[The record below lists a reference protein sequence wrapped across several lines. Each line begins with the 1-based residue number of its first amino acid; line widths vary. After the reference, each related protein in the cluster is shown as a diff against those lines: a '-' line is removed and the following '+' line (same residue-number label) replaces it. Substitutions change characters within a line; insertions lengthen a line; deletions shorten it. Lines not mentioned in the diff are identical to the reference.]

1 MKGKRKKGK
10 RRRAEDKKGRRWAG
24 RQGLWT
30 GGKRRM
36 KKSRTEADYEERRE
50 GTTESDADFLIKQMS
65 NRQLDKQRRKLTCP
79 NKNIQ
84 SGAGR

>member
-30 GGKRRM
+30 GGKRM